1 MLTVTPVLAF
11 LALVLARAASWSSI
25 SSLPAFS
32 STFRSHD
39 IPIFHNNIV
48 QLTAQSSSS
57 SSSSS
62 NQHQLR
68 RTANFLTMKGRSSYG
83 GGRSNKGD
91 RSGNGRPVK
100 SSPWRFDLTATN
112 ILLAINVVVF
122 LAGKRFPSLVHSLMK
137 QDRMIARGQT
147 YRLVTSLFLHQSFYH
162 IMTNSFSLYQIGP
175 TAEKLFGT
183 ARFIS
188 TYLAAGILANVA
200 TFCLKSSPYSLGA
213 SGCTFGLVG
222 AFATHFYR
230 NRDILGP
237 QSSAYLESIKRTVF
251 INMMYGAAIPNID
264 NTAHIGGFLSGA
276 FFAYLFGPRFLLE
289 KRNGRTV
296 RVDRP
301 VIPYTK
307 WWKNFVGKSLPGLSS
322 LVAGGGTGGN
332 NNGEGGGEGDLRMRP
347 QRDPMYDD

>member
-1 MLTVTPVLAF
+1 MKAMMTVTPVLAF
-11 LALVLARAASWSSI
+11 LALVVARAASWSSI
-25 SSLPAFS
+25 SSLPVLS
-32 STFRSHD
+32 SAFRSHD
-39 IPIFHNNIV
+39 IPIFHNNFV
-48 QLTAQSSSS
+48 QITAR
-57 SSSSS
+57 SSS
-62 NQHQLR
+62 NDHHHHR
-68 RTANFLTMKGRSSYG
+68 RTTNLLTMRRSSYG

-91 RSGNGRPVK
+91 RTGSGRPAK
-100 SSPWRFDLTATN
+100 PSPWRFDFTVTN
-112 ILLAINVVVF
+112 MLLAINVVVF
-122 LAGKRFPSLVHSLMK
+122 LAGKRFPSLVHTLMK

-175 TAEKLFGT
+175 TAEKLFGS
-183 ARFIS
+183 ARFLS

-200 TFCLKSSPYSLGA
+200 TFFLKSSPFSLGA

-276 FFAYLFGPRFLLE
+276 FFAYLFGPRFMLE
-289 KRNGRTV
+289 KRNNRTV

-301 VIPYTK
+301 VVPYTK
-307 WWKNFVGKSLPGLSS
+307 WWKNFVGKSLPGLGA
-322 LVAGGGTGGN
+322 LVTGNGGGGNGGN
-332 NNGEGGGEGDLRMRP
+332 NEGEGDLRMRP